1 MLIWMLLFFSGIGIT
16 VLGFA
21 WLILGVAKENWKKV
35 ALGLLLPALYWGGF
49 YLLWEA
55 DRRFIEEETRK
66 NGGEQPEWVW

>member
-1 MLIWMLLFFSGIGIT
+1 MLIVCAGIG
-16 VLGFA
+16 VSVCGFA
-21 WLILGVAKENWKKV
+21 LLILGLAKENWKKIV
-35 ALGLLLPALYWGGF
+35 LGLLLPALFWYGF